1 MIQNYAPEVRPEKGG
16 DLMPFTMSNEV
27 QGFGQGHW
35 LSFADVS
42 DDVQVNPGQIVQI
55 RLTSPSPPGLVHCR
69 ASAQTVVEG
78 ADEDTPSDLES
89 LMPGF
94 DEYPHGFT
102 IGPVERLKGLSPDE
116 RTQYLLECLPQFRK
130 LGWITD
136 EAASRYEEELKTGG
150 LGAVSGRAEA
160 DLKAEQITSE
170 VFDLVK
176 AMA

>member
-1 MIQNYAPEVRPEKGG
+1 
-16 DLMPFTMSNEV
+16 V
-27 QGFGQGHW
+27 Q
-35 LSFADVS
+35 
-42 DDVQVNPGQIVQI
+42 
-55 RLTSPSPPGLVHCR
+55 CR

-78 ADEDTPSDLES
+78 ADEETPSDLES

-116 RTQYLLECLPQFRK
+116 RAQYLLERLPQFRK

-136 EAASRYEEELKTGG
+136 EAASRYEEGLKSGG
-150 LGAVSGRAEA
+150 LSAVAGRAEA

-170 VFDLVK
+170 VYEIIK
-176 AMA
+176 ASA